1 MAENDKIL
9 CVQVFGLIEVE
20 PSLHAFGF
28 AHTPNRMPPEI
39 SQVGLDEA
47 LRCLGAVKINPL
59 PIEGE
64 SG

>member
-1 MAENDKIL
+1 MSESDKIL

-20 PSLHAFGF
+20 PGKHAFGF
-28 AHTPNRMPPEI
+28 AHTYRMPPEV

-47 LRCLGAVKINPL
+47 LRGLGAVKIDPL

-64 SG
+64 PE

>member
-1 MAENDKIL
+1 MAKSDKIL
-9 CVQVFGLIEVE
+9 CVQAFGLIEVE
-20 PSLHAFGF
+20 PGQHAFGF
-28 AHTPNRMPPEI
+28 AHTYRMPPEI

-47 LRCLGAVKINPL
+47 LRCPGAVKIDPL